1 MDNLTP
7 DQKVRLQLEKSIT
20 YDAQS
25 RAIRDQL
32 FKNAP
37 QLATI
42 GPDGRI
48 KMLSGDDAPAEFMP
62 NLYYGQG
69 EIVDY
74 TPVQGGLGK
83 ADKKSFIG
91 AAQIATPANPI
102 FPEGSETG
110 VFFDDDRLFVQ
121 LDGLEGNL
129 SFASNIL
136 GGGIGFGYLFLD
148 ANPSVIRFE
157 NGSVNPTAGDYSA
170 IMTTS
175 FPSGNLTGYMSLLV
189 DPPYTVW
196 KVELN
201 CQDGYALTPSCENIS
216 LNGLRIEIG
225 ATYELQGIVNLN
237 GSGFVDFHTM
247 ASAVAT
253 DNGLGVGVANF
264 DKPSNTINTIGEGDA
279 TLSCAAIGLTTVEW
293 AWKWRKQGEDW
304 FVL

>member
-7 DQKVRLQLEKSIT
+7 AQKVRLQLEKSIT

-91 AAQIATPANPI
+91 ATEIAAIEPDIPDIIPAFFLGLFYEVLITYTGGNTLTSFGGTIYQSGYNLEGDYIPVTETELPI
-102 FPEGSETG
+102 SSDDIDYAYTGEVIFRNSIPYIKYAIAFENTSIGITLGRGVVIDLGTESPLLTASTFAIETTITGYIKIEGFPEVATAPVNWTFDETLTESPQIFTDSYAVG
-110 VFFDDDRLFVQ
+110 
-121 LDGLEGNL
+121 
-129 SFASNIL
+129 AI
-136 GGGIGFGYLFLD
+136 
-148 ANPSVIRFE
+148 PFE
-157 NGSVNPTAGDYSA
+157 VWVN
-170 IMTTS
+170 
-175 FPSGNLTGYMSLLV
+175 
-189 DPPYTVW
+189 
-196 KVELN
+196 
-201 CQDGYALTPSCENIS
+201 
-216 LNGLRIEIG
+216 IEINSI
-225 ATYELQGIVNLN
+225 TF
-237 GSGFVDFHTM
+237 S
-247 ASAVAT
+247 
-253 DNGLGVGVANF
+253 
-264 DKPSNTINTIGEGDA
+264 
-279 TLSCAAIGLTTVEW
+279 
-293 AWKWRKQGEDW
+293 
-304 FVL
+304 

>member
-7 DQKVRLQLEKSIT
+7 AQKVRLQLEKSMT

-42 GPDGRI
+42 GADGRI

-74 TPVQGGLGK
+74 TAVQGGLGK

-91 AAQIATPANPI
+91 AAQLAVPANPI

-110 VFFDDDRLFVQ
+110 VSFNEDRLFVQ
-121 LDGLEGNL
+121 LDGIDENL
-129 SFASNIL
+129 SFSGAVFGS
-136 GGGIGFGYLFLD
+136 IGFGYSFLNS
-148 ANPSVIRFE
+148 NPAIIKYQAGGAESAV
-157 NGSVNPTAGDYSA
+157 GDYSA
-170 IMTTS
+170 IVSTS
-175 FPSGNLTGYMSLLV
+175 FPSGDLTGYISFLA

-201 CQDGYALTPSCENIS
+201 CQDGYALTPRCNSID

-225 ATYELQGIVNLN
+225 ETYELQGIVNLN

-247 ASAVAT
+247 VSAVAV
-253 DNGLGVGVANF
+253 DNGLGVGVAQF
-264 DKPSNTINTIGEGDA
+264 DISLNTINTIGEGDA
-279 TLSCAAIGLTTVEW
+279 TLSCAVIGLTTVEW
-293 AWKWRKQGEDW
+293 TWKWRKQGLDW
-304 FVL
+304 FEL